1 MPPEGE
7 EDPKLAGTLAGRG
20 DTVTCGQSRTASLHL
35 RLVHLAAQ
43 RDISPDGS
51 PASFPRGATGGH
63 GAIPAGR
70 ADPRVHLRGRATL
83 PDRHHPHLRERRSVL
98 PAGIPERGSVSGS
111 IGERPARSRRSAASS
126 SRTPRGSA
134 GQPPCHSNSRSARPR
149 AQRASRTRR
158 GSRRNRRR
166 AAAGPYRL
174 PIGGFPPAAEPRP
187 ILASYDG
194 AAELECGLGILLTG
208 LTTTLIPG
216 DVMPSQRIRPLGRRS
231 ADGIRYVID
240 WAAVPCTRSSGSRRS
255 S

>member
-7 EDPKLAGTLAGRG
+7 EDPKPAGTLAGRG
-20 DTVTCGQSRTASLHL
+20 DTVTCSQSRTASLHL

-70 ADPRVHLRGRATL
+70 ADPHVHLRGRPTL

-111 IGERPARSRRSAASS
+111 IGERPSRSRRSPSAASS

-134 GQPPCHSNSRSARPR
+134 GQPPCHTAIRVLHGHVLNERQELGENPGETDDVLRLR
-149 AQRASRTRR
+149 L
-158 GSRRNRRR
+158 
-166 AAAGPYRL
+166 YRL
-174 PIGGFPPAAEPRP
+174 PIGEFPPAAKPRP
-187 ILASYDG
+187 ILASYD
-194 AAELECGLGILLTG
+194 
-208 LTTTLIPG
+208 
-216 DVMPSQRIRPLGRRS
+216 
-231 ADGIRYVID
+231 
-240 WAAVPCTRSSGSRRS
+240 
-255 S
+255 

>member
-7 EDPKLAGTLAGRG
+7 EDPKPAGTLAGRG
-20 DTVTCGQSRTASLHL
+20 DTVTCSQSRTASLHL

-111 IGERPARSRRSAASS
+111 IGERPARSRRSPSAASS

-134 GQPPCHSNSRSARPR
+134 GQPPCHIAIRVLHGHVLNERQELGENPGETDDVLPLPPADRRIPPCCE
-149 AQRASRTRR
+149 ASPHPGLLRRRHRTRTR
-158 GSRRNRRR
+158 PGH
-166 AAAGPYRL
+166 PPL
-174 PIGGFPPAAEPRP
+174 P
-187 ILASYDG
+187 D
-194 AAELECGLGILLTG
+194 
-208 LTTTLIPG
+208 
-216 DVMPSQRIRPLGRRS
+216 
-231 ADGIRYVID
+231 
-240 WAAVPCTRSSGSRRS
+240 
-255 S
+255 

>member
-20 DTVTCGQSRTASLHL
+20 DTVTCSQSPTASLHL

-111 IGERPARSRRSAASS
+111 IGERPAPSRRSPSAASS

-134 GQPPCHSNSRSARPR
+134 GQPPCHTAIRVLHGHVLNERQELGENPGETDDVLPLPPADRRIPPCCE
-149 AQRASRTRR
+149 ASPHPGLLRRRHRTRMR
-158 GSRRNRRR
+158 PGH
-166 AAAGPYRL
+166 
-174 PIGGFPPAAEPRP
+174 PPHRTNHYPDPQA
-187 ILASYDG
+187 
-194 AAELECGLGILLTG
+194 T
-208 LTTTLIPG
+208 
-216 DVMPSQRIRPLGRRS
+216 
-231 ADGIRYVID
+231 
-240 WAAVPCTRSSGSRRS
+240 
-255 S
+255 